1 MRKSRQMLRFI
12 ALLFLV
18 CGLGRSQGPDAD
30 YFEFAAL
37 STVTSTAAHNVGLG
51 GGASAFPTF
60 HTLQLENVG
69 TPATCTVQLEG
80 CVNDPTDTACWEI
93 LSAPNVNCITTKMFH
108 VISRPVRHVRANL
121 TALTGTAAT
130 VLAVAETLSD
140 TGFPD
145 GTNWDEVG
153 DFATPAGTA
162 VYTHSGGTG
171 TMTQLSG
178 NLNTA
183 GVASAHYAATY
194 QVVSQSGD
202 TACIITTTFAASA
215 VDLDE
220 TVSTNTTFFT
230 SAAVP
235 GDFIIS
241 CTSTS
246 GAITFDD
253 FTITKQNCSVESP
266 INVTTTAAHGYS
278 TGAQVTITGAVGNTA
293 CNVTDN
299 LITVIDTT
307 HFTLDGTTGTVKWT
321 GSGSITSD
329 PRIVGHYLGVR

>member
-1 MRKSRQMLRFI
+1 MRKSKQILRFA

-18 CGLGRSQGPDAD
+18 VGLCLAQQDAD
-30 YFEFAAL
+30 YFKFPGL
-37 STVTSTAAHNVGLG
+37 STVTTTASHGVGFG
-51 GGASAFPTF
+51 GGASGYPIF

-69 TPATCTVQLEG
+69 TPATCTVELEG
-80 CVNDPTDTACWEI
+80 CVNDPTDTACWEL
-93 LSAPNVNCITTKMFH
+93 LSEANVNCITTKMFH
-108 VISRPVRHVRANL
+108 VVDRPVRYVRVSL
-121 TALTGTAAT
+121 TAVTGTAAT
-130 VLAVAETLSD
+130 VLAVAETLAD
-140 TGFPD
+140 TGFPN

-171 TMTQLSG
+171 TMTQPSG
-178 NLNTA
+178 SLNTA

-194 QVVSQSGD
+194 EVVSQSGD
-202 TACIITTTFAASA
+202 TTCTITTAFAASA

-230 SAAVP
+230 SAAAP
-235 GDFIIS
+235 GDFVIS
-241 CTSTS
+241 CISTS

-253 FTITKQNCSVESP
+253 FTITKQNCSNETP

-293 CNVTDN
+293 CNATDN

-307 HFTLDGTTGTVKWT
+307 HFTLDGTTGNAKWT
-321 GSGSITSD
+321 AGGAITSD
-329 PRIVGHYLGVR
+329 PRIIGHYLGVR